1 METILRC
8 ALGYY
13 HLMLSFLGIALGLV
27 LLIAGGALLVRGAS
41 EIAAGFGVSPMIVG
55 LTVVGFGTSAPE
67 LVVNVVGSLE
77 GAMGIAFGNVV
88 GSNISNLG
96 LVLGAAAIMSPI
108 AIQGALV
115 RRELPLLLLATTMIT
130 VMALDGPLEG
140 RPGLLSRTDAI
151 TLMLMFGMFIYIT
164 AMDLMRLRREDA
176 LLANIEESR
185 NVVAPAK
192 GRYCWLVVVAG
203 FVLLFIGGELTV
215 RNGIAFASHLGISTT
230 VVGLF
235 VVAVGTSMP
244 ELVTSI
250 IAAMRG
256 ESDLALGNIIGSN
269 IFNSLMVLPV
279 SGVIAQVPVPHGG
292 IGDLVWSWV
301 FAAALIPI
309 FFFGKAYLGRISGFA
324 FLSVYFVY
332 AVVRIQYS

>member
-1 METILRC
+1 
-8 ALGYY
+8 
-13 HLMLSFLGIALGLV
+13 MLSFLGIALGLI

-55 LTVVGFGTSAPE
+55 LTVVGFGTSYPE
-67 LVVNVVGSLE
+67 LVVNVVGALG
-77 GAMGIAFGNVV
+77 GATDIAFGNVV

-115 RRELPLLLLATTMIT
+115 RRELPLLLLVTTMIT

-140 RPGLLSRTDAI
+140 RPGILSRTDAI
-151 TLMLMFGMFIYIT
+151 ALMLMFCMFIYIT
-164 AMDLMRLRREDA
+164 ALDLMRLRRNDA
-176 LLANIEESR
+176 LLADIEESPI
-185 NVVAPAK
+185 VYTPSK
-192 GRYCWLVVVAG
+192 GRYRWLVVIAG
-203 FVLLFIGGELTV
+203 FVLLFFGGEMTV
-215 RNGIAFASHLGISTT
+215 RNGIAFANHIGISTT
-230 VVGLF
+230 IVGLF

-250 IAAMRG
+250 IAAIRG

-279 SGVIAQVPVPHGG
+279 SGVITQIPVPHGG
-292 IGDLVWSWV
+292 VSDLLWSWV
-301 FAAALIPI
+301 FAVALIPI

-324 FLSVYFVY
+324 FLLAYFVY
-332 AVVRIQYS
+332 AALRIVHA

>member
-1 METILRC
+1 MF
-8 ALGYY
+8 
-13 HLMLSFLGIALGLV
+13 SFLGIALGLV

-41 EIAAGFGVSPMIVG
+41 DIASGFGVSPMVVG
-55 LTVVGFGTSAPE
+55 LTVVGFGTSSPE
-67 LVVNVVGSLE
+67 LIVNVVGALE
-77 GAMGIAFGNVV
+77 GETGIAFGNVV

-115 RRELPLLLLATTMIT
+115 RRELALLLLATTMIT
-130 VMALDGPLEG
+130 AMALDGPFEG
-140 RPGLLSRTDAI
+140 RPAVISRTDAI
-151 TLMLMFGMFIYIT
+151 ALMLMFGMFVYIT
-164 AMDLMRLRREDA
+164 AMDLIRLRREDA
-176 LLANIEESR
+176 LLADIEESR
-185 NVVAPAK
+185 IVESSST
-192 GRYCWLVVVAG
+192 GRYSWFVVVAG

-215 RNGIAFASHLGISTT
+215 RSGIAFASHIGISTT

-250 IAAMRG
+250 IAAKRG

-279 SGVIAQVPVPHGG
+279 SGVIAQVPVPEGG
-292 IGDLVWSWV
+292 ISDLVWSWA

-324 FLSVYFVY
+324 FLLAYFVF
-332 AVVRIQYS
+332 AALRILQA

>member
-1 METILRC
+1 MF
-8 ALGYY
+8 
-13 HLMLSFLGIALGLV
+13 SFLGIALGLV

-41 EIAAGFGVSPMIVG
+41 EIASGFGVSPMIVG
-55 LTVVGFGTSAPE
+55 LTVVGFGTSSPE
-67 LVVNVVGSLE
+67 LVVNVVGALE
-77 GAMGIAFGNVV
+77 GETGIAFGNVV

-96 LVLGAAAIMSPI
+96 LVLGAAAIMRPI
-108 AIQGALV
+108 AIKGSLV
-115 RRELPLLLLATTMIT
+115 RRELALLLLATTMIT

-140 RPGLLSRTDAI
+140 RPAVISRSDAVA
-151 TLMLMFGMFIYIT
+151 LMLMFGMFIYIT
-164 AMDLMRLRREDA
+164 AMDLMRLRRDDA
-176 LLANIEESR
+176 LLADIEESHI
-185 NVVAPAK
+185 VESPST
-192 GRYCWLVVVAG
+192 GRYSWLVVVAG

-215 RNGIAFASHLGISTT
+215 RSGIAFASHIGISTT

-250 IAAMRG
+250 IAAKRG

-279 SGVIAQVPVPHGG
+279 SGVIAQVPVPEGG
-292 IGDLVWSWV
+292 ISDLVWSWA

-324 FLSVYFVY
+324 FVLAYFVF
-332 AVVRIQYS
+332 AALRILQA